1 MHAKQTI
8 LGVDPG
14 THVVGFAL
22 ITVNGSNWQ
31 LVKMGVLRTC
41 RQQNHFQKLHQVQQ
55 GLQEICCRYKPDIM
69 AIEAPFFGKN
79 VQSMLKLG
87 RAQGV
92 AIAVA
97 LAQGIPVAEYAP
109 RKIKQ
114 AITSNGNASKDQ
126 LALTLAHLFQVDTRH
141 ILHDAT
147 DALGVALCHHLQR
160 HRSRASAALSWKH
173 FVQQNP
179 QRIVTPQR

>member
-14 THVVGFAL
+14 THVFGFAL
-22 ITVNGSNWQ
+22 IKVDGSNWQ
-31 LVKMGVLRTC
+31 LVKMDVLRTH
-41 RQQNHFQKLHQVQQ
+41 RQQDHFQKLLKVQQ
-55 GLQEICCRYKPDIM
+55 GLQEICRRYKPDIM

-114 AITSNGNASKDQ
+114 AITGNGNASKDQ
-126 LALTLAHLFQVDTRH
+126 LALTLAHLFQVDTRY
-141 ILHDAT
+141 LPRDAT

-160 HRSRASAALSWKH
+160 NRPRATVALSWKH

-179 QRIVTPQR
+179 QRIVTLRR